1 MRCIS
6 VKHMYMHYCICVQYS
21 LYTGR
26 KVEFPDV
33 AYSGNVYGTSGNAK
47 ESAQYRAEFPG
58 NSALFCMFPAAGNF
72 IFAPV
77 VYRNT
82 GNRRARADGYQ
93 PISIQD
99 DDDGVRVVSSG
110 RRTSRRSEP
119 SLVIA
124 LAKSF
129 WPIFLAAAFF
139 KVLQDLLNFV
149 SPQLLK

>member
-1 MRCIS
+1 
-6 VKHMYMHYCICVQYS
+6 MYNILCTLGEKLNFLTLRIQEMCTEHQEMQ
-21 LYTGR
+21 R
-26 KVEFPDV
+26 KVH
-33 AYSGNVYGTSGNAK
+33 SIGQRISWK
-47 ESAQYRAEFPG
+47 
-58 NSALFCMFPAAGNF
+58 FCPILYVSCSRKFHF
-72 IFAPV
+72 CSV

-124 LAKSF
+124 LVRSF